1 MRVLVADDNL
11 ISRRVLE
18 AALRQWGYDVVL
30 ADDGNEAWKIL
41 RSPNAPR
48 LAILDW
54 MMPGLSG
61 PELCRRVRQAGG
73 DRYTYILLVT
83 SRAEKQDVIE
93 GLEAGADDYIT
104 KPFDQ
109 MELKVRLAGGR
120 RIVELQDQLLEAQAT
135 LREQA
140 TLDALTKVW
149 NRRSILEILEREVD
163 RAGREHSP
171 LSVAMADLDH
181 FKQVND
187 TYGHLAGDAVLVE
200 AVERMRSSMRSYDSL
215 GRYGGEEFLLLFPGC
230 EPAAAERLAERM
242 RAEIERRPLDWHTG
256 PIRFTISFGVTTL
269 RADQR
274 LPAEAL
280 LRIADAALYQAK
292 QQGRNRVVALPAK

>member
-140 TLDALTKVW
+140 TVDALTKVW

-163 RAGREHSP
+163 RAEREHSP

-181 FKQVND
+181 FKQIND

-200 AVERMRSSMRSYDSL
+200 AVQRMRSSMRSYDSL

-230 EPAAAERLAERM
+230 EPAAAGRLAERM
-242 RAEIERRPLDWHTG
+242 RAEIEQRPLDWQTG

-274 LPAEAL
+274 LPSEAL
-280 LRIADAALYQAK
+280 LRVADAALYQAK
-292 QQGRNRVVALPAK
+292 QQGRNRVVALPAE